1 MVDLQRPIG
10 HSGILFAPRG
20 KTTLQIAISTLR
32 QTSVTVKKFFGLDSL
47 ENFIRSHLK
56 RIGPEPVP
64 SVHILLEPAFLL
76 EFPDKADG
84 LISGTRAELRDDVDQ
99 RTLDILRHPLGVAAD
114 IDVGA
119 TGEPGP

>member
-1 MVDLQRPIG
+1 MVDLQRHIG
-10 HSGILFAPRG
+10 PSGILFAPGG

-32 QTSVTVKKFFGLDSL
+32 QTSVTVKKFSGLDSR

-56 RIGPEPVP
+56 RIEAELVP
-64 SVHILLEPAFLL
+64 SVHVLLEPAFLL

-84 LISGTRAELRDDVDQ
+84 LIGGARAELRDDIDQ
-99 RTLDILRHPLGVAAD
+99 RTLDILRHPLGIAAD